1 MACSLPCL
9 AFLSFSNEYANQTH
23 QTHQTNQTNLTH
35 PTNQTNQTPP
45 PRPTKTATFAAM
57 NLPNTAD
64 TIVAL
69 ATPPGIGAIG
79 VIRLSGPHV
88 FYITESIFKGK
99 KMAAQ
104 PSHTA
109 HFGHIVDING
119 GILDEVLM
127 TIFKNPHSYTGE
139 DTAEISCHGSPY
151 ILQQVMQR
159 CLEAGARLA
168 QPGEYTLRAF
178 LNGKLDLTQAE
189 AVADLIASESA
200 AQHDVAL
207 RQLRGGFKKEIQV
220 LRDELIHFASLV
232 ELELDFGE
240 EDVEFAD
247 RTDLRRLVEQ
257 IRAQIRPLI
266 QSFALGNAL
275 KTGVTTVIAGRPN
288 AGKSTLLNALLNEER
303 AIVSDIAGTTRDTIE
318 EVLNIKGVQFRLV
331 DTAGIREA
339 QDTIENIGIQRTMEK
354 IGQASILVY
363 VWDVVG
369 GMSIREVWEDLEKL
383 AGNHDRAEKNGK
395 SIIVVCNKMDGN
407 PNFRTDW
414 LFDPTL
420 PNVHPYLLDG
430 QTDATISQQ
439 GPNLKATHLVTAVPV
454 SAKNQM
460 NIEFLK
466 ENLFTVAVGDDTT
479 LGQGTVVVSNAR
491 HHDAL
496 RRADA
501 ALLDVLQGLEQ
512 HITGDFIAQD
522 IRRSLAYL
530 GEITGEI
537 GVEDLLG
544 NIFGKFCIGK

>member
-1 MACSLPCL
+1 MQLPD
-9 AFLSFSNEYANQTH
+9 LSS
-23 QTHQTNQTNLTH
+23 
-35 PTNQTNQTPP
+35 
-45 PRPTKTATFAAM
+45 
-57 NLPNTAD
+57 

-69 ATPPGIGAIG
+69 ATPPGVGAIG
-79 VIRLSGPHV
+79 IIRLSGPRA
-88 FYITESIFKGK
+88 ILLADKIFKGK
-99 KMAAQ
+99 RLENQ

-109 HFGHIVDING
+109 HFGKIVAVDG
-119 GILDEVLM
+119 RILDEVLI
-127 TIFKNPHSYTGE
+127 TIFKGPNSYTGE

-151 ILQQVMQR
+151 ILQEIIQL
-159 CLEAGARLA
+159 CLENGSRLA
-168 QPGEYTLRAF
+168 DPGEFTLRAF
-178 LNGKLDLTQAE
+178 LNGKMDLTQAE

-200 AQHDVAL
+200 AAHEVAI
-207 RQLRGGFKKEIQV
+207 RQLRGGFKNEIQK
-220 LRDELIHFASLV
+220 LREELIHFASLV

-247 RTDLRRLVEQ
+247 RNDLKRLVNQ
-257 IRAQIRPLI
+257 IRAHLRPLI

-275 KTGVTTVIAGRPN
+275 KMGVSTVIAGRPN

-318 EVLNIKGVQFRLV
+318 EVLNIQGVQFRLI

-339 QDTIENIGIQRTMEK
+339 QDTIEAIGVARTMEK
-354 IGQASILVY
+354 IEKAAIIVY
-363 VWDVVG
+363 VWDVAG
-369 GMSIREVWEDLEKL
+369 GMTIAELYEDL
-383 AGNHDRAEKNGK
+383 DRLSKSSRLGK
-395 SIIVVCNKMDGN
+395 SDLVVVCNKMDRN
-407 PNFRTDW
+407 PMFKTEW
-414 LFDPTL
+414 LLDPTL
-420 PNVHPYLLDG
+420 PDIHPYLLG
-430 QTDATISQQ
+430 ESAFIHHPSFIIHHSS
-439 GPNLKATHLVTAVPV
+439 LIPV

-466 ENLFTVAVGDDTT
+466 QKLFETAAGEGLQTGSTIVT
-479 LGQGTVVVSNAR
+479 NAR

-501 ALLDVLQGLEQ
+501 ALEEVLTGLDAN
-512 HITGDFIAQD
+512 ITGDFVAQD